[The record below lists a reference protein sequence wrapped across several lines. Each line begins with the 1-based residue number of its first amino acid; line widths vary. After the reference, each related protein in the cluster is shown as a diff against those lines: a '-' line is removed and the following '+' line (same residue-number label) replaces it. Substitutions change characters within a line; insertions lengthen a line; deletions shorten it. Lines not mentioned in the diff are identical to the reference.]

1 MDERSSRIFGGL
13 CLLVLVWIGVYWMWE
28 PEQDDPPRITFPGET
43 EQPAET
49 PAQTSSAP
57 AEDDPVVEIT
67 ARQREDQRTA
77 QEPVREAVL
86 KPRVTPPEIITD
98 LDSDRYATRV
108 IPPEFT
114 QHTVRENETMGSIAS
129 RYYGSSG
136 RWDVISRANPSV
148 DPDRLRVGM
157 ILRVPVDPENIQG
170 KVVRDDR
177 DPGSRSEP
185 APRVVEYFIQSGDSL
200 SRIAERFYGSA
211 RYADFIFENNRETLR
226 SKDDLKIGQL
236 LKLPPLEESEQDS

>member
-28 PEQDDPPRITFPGET
+28 PEQDDPPRITFPGVVEESSDT
-43 EQPAET
+43 QLA
-49 PAQTSSAP
+49 AQTEPSV
-57 AEDDPVVEIT
+57 DDPIVEIT
-67 ARQREDQRTA
+67 ARQPTEQ
-77 QEPVREAVL
+77 QAVEQVEQ

-98 LDSDRYATRV
+98 LDSDRHATRV
-108 IPPEFT
+108 IPPEFS
-114 QHTVRENETMGSIAS
+114 QHTVQENETMGSIAS
-129 RYYGSSG
+129 KYYGSSG

-226 SKDDLKIGQL
+226 SMDDLKIGQL
-236 LKLPPLEESEQDS
+236 LKLPPLDESEPSDG